1 MNTNALRQKILD
13 LAIHGKLVKQDP
25 ADEPASVMLEKIRA
39 EKEAKIATGEIK
51 RNKNDSYI
59 FKYTGTSG
67 ENKTDDNP
75 EGLEHNRHYE
85 KFADGRM
92 KDIEDEIPFAVPEG
106 WAWCRFKDIVTYI
119 DDGDWIESKE
129 QSDFGIRLLQTGNI
143 GCGHFKD
150 KEGNYH
156 YISEETFKK
165 LNCNEIYPGDI
176 LISRLPE
183 PVGRACIVPN
193 LSQRLITAVDCAI
206 IRLKQDIISK
216 NYFIYYTQ
224 SAKYLELIKNNCMGT
239 TRLRISRANLE
250 KTLLPL
256 PPLAEQKRIV
266 TAIETIFTQIDI
278 LETNKA
284 DLQTAVKQA
293 KSKILD
299 LAIRGKL
306 VQQDPADEPASVM
319 LEKLRA
325 EKEAKIA
332 SGEMKRGKN
341 DSYIYRNP
349 TDNCY
354 YQKYADG
361 CEENISDE
369 IPFAVPEG
377 WAWCRLPEVCRKPIT
392 DGTHNSP
399 SNSASGDFLYITAKN
414 IKNLAICLDDA
425 TYISKEIHE
434 SIYSRCSPELN
445 DILLTK
451 DGTIGEVAVNNLNY
465 PFSMLSSIALIKPS
479 NEILS
484 WFLAYILISDLLQNK
499 MKKEAKGSAL
509 KRIILAQINDFLIPL
524 PPLAEQQRIVTKIE
538 ELFAQLDFITTTLTE

>member
-1 MNTNALRQKILD
+1 MQLQGDYNVNTNALRQKILD

-25 ADEPASVMLEKIRA
+25 ADESAAILLEKIRA
-39 EKEAKIATGEIK
+39 EKEKKIASGDLK
-51 RNKNDSYI
+51 RGKNDSYI
-59 FKYTGTSG
+59 FFG
-67 ENKTDDNP
+67 DD
-75 EGLEHNRHYE
+75 NRHYE
-85 KFADGRM
+85 KFADGRV

-106 WAWCRFKDIVTYI
+106 WSWCRLGEVADIARGGSPRPIEDFITDKENGI
-119 DDGDWIESKE
+119 NWIKIGDTVPESKYITSAKE
-129 QSDFGIRLLQTGNI
+129 KIKPEGKKYSRFVHVEDFLLTNSMSFGRPYI
-143 GCGHFKD
+143 LKIDGCIHDGWLVF
-150 KEGNYH
+150 
-156 YISEETFKK
+156 
-165 LNCNEIYPGDI
+165 
-176 LISRLPE
+176 
-183 PVGRACIVPN
+183 A
-193 LSQRLITAVDCAI
+193 
-206 IRLKQDIISK
+206 DII
-216 NYFIYYTQ
+216 
-224 SAKYLELIKNNCMGT
+224 KYLLKDFLYYALSSQYIYNSFSLLAAGSTVKNLKADT
-239 TRLRISRANLE
+239 VKQVLF
-250 KTLLPL
+250 PL
-256 PPLAEQKRIV
+256 PPLLEQKRII
-266 TAIETIFTQIDI
+266 TNIEAIFAQIDI
-278 LETNKA
+278 LEQNKA
-284 DLQTAVKQA
+284 DLQTVVKHT

-306 VQQDPADEPASVM
+306 VPQDPADEPASVM

-332 SGEMKRGKN
+332 AGEIKRSKN
-341 DSYIYRNP
+341 DSYIYRSAA
-349 TDNCY
+349 DNCY
-354 YQKYADG
+354 YQKYTDG

-369 IPFAVPEG
+369 IPFDVPAG
-377 WAWCRLPEVCRKPIT
+377 WAWCKLPEVCRKPIT

-414 IKNLAICLDDA
+414 IKNLDICLDDA

-538 ELFAQLDFITTTLTE
+538 KLFAQLDSIIAALAD

>member
-1 MNTNALRQKILD
+1 MNTNALRQKILN

-25 ADEPASVMLEKIRA
+25 ADEPASVMLEKLRA
-39 EKEAKIATGEIK
+39 EKEAKIAAGEIK

-85 KFADGRM
+85 KFADGRV

-106 WAWCRFKDIVTYI
+106 WAWCRLGEVCSFLNGFAFNSKEFKNTGIPIIRISNIAYEKVDISNCVYSSELLHEDFVAKKGDLLVALSGATTGKMGIYGEEQKAYINQRVGNIRIVVNNTIIPEYRNFFLYSQSKKILTKAYGGAQPNIGGKDI
-119 DDGDWIESKE
+119 
-129 QSDFGIRLLQTGNI
+129 L
-143 GCGHFKD
+143 
-150 KEGNYH
+150 
-156 YISEETFKK
+156 
-165 LNCNEIYPGDI
+165 EI
-176 LISRLPE
+176 
-183 PVGRACIVPN
+183 
-193 LSQRLITAVDCAI
+193 
-206 IRLKQDIISK
+206 
-216 NYFIYYTQ
+216 
-224 SAKYLELIKNNCMGT
+224 
-239 TRLRISRANLE
+239 
-250 KTLLPL
+250 LLPL

-278 LETNKA
+278 LEQNQA

-299 LAIRGKL
+299 LAIHGKL
-306 VQQDPADEPASVM
+306 VKQDPADEPASVM
-319 LEKLRA
+319 LGKLRA

-332 SGEMKRGKN
+332 AGEIKRGKN
-341 DSYIYRNP
+341 DSYIYRSAA
-349 TDNCY
+349 DNCY

-369 IPFAVPEG
+369 IPFDVPAG
-377 WAWCRLPEVCRKPIT
+377 WAWCKLPEVCRKPIT

-538 ELFAQLDFITTTLTE
+538 NIFAQLDSIIAALAD

>member
-1 MNTNALRQKILD
+1 VNTNALRQKILD

-25 ADEPASVMLEKIRA
+25 ADEPASVMLEKLRA
-39 EKEAKIATGEIK
+39 EKEAKIAAGEIK

-59 FKYTGTSG
+59 FKYTGTSS

-85 KFADGRM
+85 KFADGRV

-106 WAWCRFKDIVTYI
+106 WAWCRLKDIVTYI

-193 LSQRLITAVDCAI
+193 LSQRLVTAVDCAI

-250 KTLLPL
+250 KTLIPL
-256 PPLAEQKRIV
+256 PPLVEQKRIV

-278 LETNKA
+278 LEQNQA

-299 LAIRGKL
+299 LAIHGKL
-306 VQQDPADEPASVM
+306 VKQDPADEPASVM
-319 LEKLRA
+319 LGKLRA

-332 SGEMKRGKN
+332 AGEIKRGKN
-341 DSYIYRNP
+341 DSYIYRSAA
-349 TDNCY
+349 DNCY

-361 CEENISDE
+361 CEENTSDE
-369 IPFAVPEG
+369 IPFDVPEG
-377 WAWCRLPEVCRKPIT
+377 WTWCRLPEVCRKPIT

-538 ELFAQLDFITTTLTE
+538 KLFAQLDSIIAALAD

>member
-354 YQKYADG
+354 YEKFDRK
-361 CEENISDE
+361 SDVCINNE
-369 IPFAVPEG
+369 IPFELPAN
-377 WAWCRLPEVCRKPIT
+377 WQWCRFGEVCDYGKCENIEISELKPEDWILDLEDIEKDSGKIITFHSFAERRSESTKHIFRK
-392 DGTHNSP
+392 
-399 SNSASGDFLYITAKN
+399 GDLLYSKLRPYLNKVVIAPKGGFCTSEILPLNFNGVLLNEFAQRLLMSFFFLSTVNMLVYGVKMPR
-414 IKNLAICLDDA
+414 LGRDDA
-425 TYISKEIHE
+425 KKIFIP
-434 SIYSRCSPELN
+434 IPPIPE
-445 DILLTK
+445 
-451 DGTIGEVAVNNLNY
+451 
-465 PFSMLSSIALIKPS
+465 
-479 NEILS
+479 
-484 WFLAYILISDLLQNK
+484 Q
-499 MKKEAKGSAL
+499 
-509 KRIILAQINDFLIPL
+509 KRIVA
-524 PPLAEQQRIVTKIE
+524 RIE
-538 ELFAQLDFITTTLTE
+538 EIFNVLDNIQRDLI

>member
-25 ADEPASVMLEKIRA
+25 ADEPASVMLEKLRA
-39 EKEAKIATGEIK
+39 EKKAKIAAGEIK

-75 EGLEHNRHYE
+75 EGLVHNRHYE
-85 KFADGRM
+85 KFADGRV
-92 KDIEDEIPFAVPEG
+92 KDIEDDIPFAVPEG
-106 WAWCRFKDIVTYI
+106 WAWCRLGEIYYHTTGKALKKSNKKGSLKKYITTSNLYWDSFDFSEVRSMYFTDEELDKYTIKKGDLVLCNGGDIGRAAIWNYDEDICYQNHVSRMRPKTN
-119 DDGDWIESKE
+119 GIENRFFLYVLMLYKE
-129 QSDFGIRLLQTGNI
+129 QNMLTGKGIGISSLSARDLL
-143 GCGHFKD
+143 
-150 KEGNYH
+150 
-156 YISEETFKK
+156 S
-165 LNCNEIYPGDI
+165 
-176 LISRLPE
+176 
-183 PVGRACIVPN
+183 V
-193 LSQRLITAVDCAI
+193 I
-206 IRLKQDIISK
+206 I
-216 NYFIYYTQ
+216 
-224 SAKYLELIKNNCMGT
+224 
-239 TRLRISRANLE
+239 
-250 KTLLPL
+250 PL
-256 PPLAEQKRIV
+256 PPLAEHKRIV
-266 TAIETIFTQIDI
+266 TAIEAIFTQIEL
-278 LETNKA
+278 LEQNKA

-299 LAIRGKL
+299 LAIHGKL
-306 VQQDPADEPASVM
+306 VQQDPDDEPASVM

-332 SGEMKRGKN
+332 AGEIKRSKN
-341 DSYIYRNP
+341 DSYIYKNS

-369 IPFAVPEG
+369 ISFDVPEG
-377 WAWCRLPEVCRKPIT
+377 WTWCRLPEVCRKPIT

-465 PFSMLSSIALIKPS
+465 PFSMLSSVALIKPS

-538 ELFAQLDFITTTLTE
+538 ELFAQLDFIMTALVD

>member
-1 MNTNALRQKILD
+1 
-13 LAIHGKLVKQDP
+13 
-25 ADEPASVMLEKIRA
+25 
-39 EKEAKIATGEIK
+39 
-51 RNKNDSYI
+51 
-59 FKYTGTSG
+59 
-67 ENKTDDNP
+67 
-75 EGLEHNRHYE
+75 
-85 KFADGRM
+85 M
-92 KDIEDEIPFAVPEG
+92 KDIEDEILFAVPEG

-143 GCGHFKD
+143 GCGYFKD

-256 PPLAEQKRIV
+256 PPLIEQHRIV
-266 TAIETIFTQIDI
+266 TAIEAIFTQIDL
-278 LETNKA
+278 LEQNKA

-299 LAIRGKL
+299 LAIHGEL
-306 VQQDPADEPASVM
+306 VPQAPADEPASVM
-319 LEKLRA
+319 LERLRA
-325 EKEAKIA
+325 EKEAKIVA
-332 SGEMKRGKN
+332 GEMKRGKN
-341 DSYIYRNP
+341 DSYIYKNS

-361 CEENISDE
+361 CAENISDE
-369 IPFAVPEG
+369 IPFAVPDG
-377 WAWCRLPEVCRKPIT
+377 WAWCRLPNLCKIPIT
-392 DGTHNSP
+392 DGTHQTPTYSDKENGIP
-399 SNSASGDFLYITAKN
+399 FLSSKDVTSRKIDWSKIKYIT
-414 IKNLAICLDDA
+414 
-425 TYISKEIHE
+425 KELHE
-434 SIYSRCSPELN
+434 ELQKRIQPCRN
-445 DILLTK
+445 DILLAK
-451 DGTIGEVAVNNLNY
+451 NGTTGVAALVDTDKIFDIYVTLAVLRPAEVVHPNYLHYVINSPFCKKQFNGHLTGIGVPNLH
-465 PFSMLSSIALIKPS
+465 L
-479 NEILS
+479 
-484 WFLAYILISDLLQNK
+484 
-499 MKKEAKGSAL
+499 
-509 KRIILAQINDFLIPL
+509 NDICKTIIPL
-524 PPLAEQQRIVTKIE
+524 PPLSEQQRIVTKIE
-538 ELFAQLDFITTTLTE
+538 ELFAQLDCITTTLTE